1 MPPRKKGNEST
12 APTIII
18 IKKKVHDTEGG
29 HHGGTWKIAYADFMT
44 AMMAF
49 FLVMWLVSTASKE
62 QITRLASYFNPVKLS
77 DRNPAK
83 GVHDNEAGT
92 PEEKAEAARA
102 EKAEKKA
109 EKPSKKSEAEKKP
122 DAEKKPETEKHQSED
137 EQLFTNPFGV
147 LTQLA
152 SQAEGAMAVVMAQGQ
167 GGNAMSDGA
176 SHDPFT
182 TDPVIGQSPARAAPP
197 PAQSATPKPDA
208 SAASH
213 PAEAKADH
221 PSDDKHPKSRTAPEP
236 GEQLPTDKAL
246 EAATQL
252 GKELGRLIDSLPKS
266 FRPNI
271 STKATAEGVLVSLTD
286 DLSFNMFKVASAEP
300 SPQLVLVLERIGTL
314 INKHPGKL
322 VVRGHTDARKYAGD
336 AHGNWRLSV
345 NRANMAYYM
354 LLRAK
359 VEDNRFLAV
368 EGYADRNLRNKTDPL
383 AAENRRIEILIKG
396 AES

>member
-1 MPPRKKGNEST
+1 
-12 APTIII
+12 
-18 IKKKVHDTEGG
+18 
-29 HHGGTWKIAYADFMT
+29 MT
-44 AMMAF
+44 AMMTF
-49 FLVMWLVSTASKE
+49 FLVMWLINTASKE
-62 QITRLASYFNPVKLS
+62 QITKLASYFNPVKLS

-83 GVHDNEAGT
+83 GVHDSEAGA
-92 PEEKAEAARA
+92 PEEKTEAA
-102 EKAEKKA
+102 KAEKKA

-122 DAEKKPETEKHQSED
+122 DAEKKSEADKHQSED
-137 EQLFTNPFGV
+137 EQLFSNPFGV

-152 SQAEGAMAVVMAQGQ
+152 SQAEGTMALAMAQGQ
-167 GGNAMSDGA
+167 AGSTMPGGA
-176 SHDPFT
+176 SHDPFI
-182 TDPVIGQSPARAAPP
+182 TDPVIGQSPARTAPP
-197 PAQSATPKPDA
+197 PAQSATPKAEA
-208 SAASH
+208 SAAAH
-213 PAEAKADH
+213 PAEAKAEH
-221 PSDDKHPKSRTAPEP
+221 PSEDKSAKSRTAPEP

-246 EAATQL
+246 EAASQL

-286 DLSFNMFKVASAEP
+286 DLSFNMFKIASAEP
-300 SPQLVLVLERIGTL
+300 SPQLVLVLERIGNL

-322 VVRGHTDARKYAGD
+322 VIRGHTDGRKYTGD

-368 EGYADRNLRNKTDPL
+368 EGYADRNLRNKTDPF

>member
-1 MPPRKKGNEST
+1 MPPRKKGNES
-12 APTIII
+12 APPTQII
-18 IKKKVHDTEGG
+18 IKKKLYDSEGG

-44 AMMAF
+44 AMMTF
-49 FLVMWLVSTASKE
+49 FLVMWLINTASKE
-62 QITRLASYFNPVKLS
+62 QITKLASYFNPVKLS

-83 GVHDNEAGT
+83 GVHDTEAGA
-92 PEEKAEAARA
+92 PEEKPEAA
-102 EKAEKKA
+102 KKA
-109 EKPSKKSEAEKKP
+109 EKPSKKSETEKKP

-137 EQLFTNPFGV
+137 EQLFSNPFGV

-152 SQAEGAMAVVMAQGQ
+152 SQAEGAMAVALAQ
-167 GGNAMSDGA
+167 GNAMSGGA
-176 SHDPFT
+176 SHDPFI
-182 TDPVIGQSPARAAPP
+182 TDPVISQSLGRTAQP

-208 SAASH
+208 SAAARAAH
-213 PAEAKADH
+213 PAEAKADRA
-221 PSDDKHPKSRTAPEP
+221 SDDKHPNIRTAPEP
-236 GEQLPTDKAL
+236 GEQQPTDKAL
-246 EAATQL
+246 ETANQL
-252 GKELGRLIDSLPKS
+252 TKELGRLMEALPKA

-271 STKATAEGVLVSLTD
+271 TTKATAEGVLVSLTD
-286 DLSFNMFKVASAEP
+286 DLNFNMFKIASAEP
-300 SPQLVLVLERIGTL
+300 SPQLVLVLERIGNL

-322 VVRGHTDARKYAGD
+322 VVRGHTDGRKYAGD

-345 NRANMAYYM
+345 NRANMTYFM

-368 EGYADRNLRNKTDPL
+368 EGYADRNLRNKMDPL

>member
-1 MPPRKKGNEST
+1 MPPRKKGNEL
-12 APTIII
+12 APPTQII
-18 IKKKVHDTEGG
+18 IKKKLYDHDDG

-44 AMMAF
+44 ALMTF
-49 FLVMWLVSTASKE
+49 FLVMWLINTASKE
-62 QITRLASYFNPVKLS
+62 QITKLASYFNPVKLS
-77 DRNPAK
+77 DRTPAK
-83 GVHDNEAGT
+83 GVHDNEAGGA
-92 PEEKAEAARA
+92 EEKNETA
-102 EKAEKKA
+102 KAEKKA
-109 EKPSKKSEAEKKP
+109 EKPSKKSEGEKKT

-137 EQLFTNPFGV
+137 EQLFSNPFGV

-152 SQAEGAMAVVMAQGQ
+152 SQAEGAMAVATAQGQ
-167 GGNAMSDGA
+167 AGNTMSGGA
-176 SHDPFT
+176 SHDPFI
-182 TDPVIGQSPARAAPP
+182 TDPVISQSSGRAVPP
-197 PAQSATPKPDA
+197 PAQSATPKPNA
-208 SAASH
+208 VHAAS
-213 PAEAKADH
+213 PAEAKADRA
-221 PSDDKHPKSRTAPEP
+221 SEDKHPNSRTAPEP

-252 GKELGRLIDSLPKS
+252 GKELGRLIDSLPKA

-271 STKATAEGVLVSLTD
+271 TTKATAEGVLVSLTD
-286 DLSFNMFKVASAEP
+286 DLNFNMFKIASAEP
-300 SPQLVLVLERIGTL
+300 SPQLVLVLERIGNL

-322 VVRGHTDARKYAGD
+322 VVRGHTDGRKYTGD

-345 NRANMAYYM
+345 NRANMTYFM